1 MYVAFIGANKNQ
13 ALSNSSLLLT
23 VYYFNFDQQ
32 DFIGVDK
39 RIPIKCSLEMID
51 ELKTFYQGASFII
64 QYKKTKSQQLVK
76 KNLVNVV
83 YKEIINNNKAVAPNS
98 DYIFSGNGRKVLYGA
113 FINSTHVF
121 CMQKE

>member
-32 DFIGVDK
+32 VDK

-51 ELKTFYQGASFII
+51 ELETFYQGASLII

>member
-32 DFIGVDK
+32 VDK
-39 RIPIKCSLEMID
+39 LIPIKCSLEMID
-51 ELKTFYQGASFII
+51 ELKTFYQGASLII